1 MHLQSDLGECVYV
14 WWSRSPYLLHS
25 VAVSIAVISAW
36 PACVRKESESERER
50 KRKNEGLTL
59 GSQYCNLFILYNI
72 LWCNN
77 KPECSF

>member
-1 MHLQSDLGECVYV
+1 M
-14 WWSRSPYLLHS
+14 LHW

-59 GSQYCNLFILYNI
+59 ASQYCKLIYI
-72 LWCNN
+72 VQYIVV
-77 KPECSF
+77 